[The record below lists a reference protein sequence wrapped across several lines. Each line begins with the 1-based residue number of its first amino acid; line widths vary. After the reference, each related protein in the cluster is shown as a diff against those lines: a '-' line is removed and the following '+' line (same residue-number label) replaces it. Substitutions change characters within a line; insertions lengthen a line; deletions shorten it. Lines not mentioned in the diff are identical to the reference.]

1 MSPSYL
7 EYDQLLLKKAEED
20 PVSAFAFLLTLP
32 EDFRRHGSR
41 LILQRCSLRDIIPPL
56 AEKYWT
62 DPYDIAGV
70 LDIAGL
76 FPCTKKAVRTVLHQ
90 GIQRRRGKGRM
101 PAEQYF
107 VQSRLSRGPDH
118 R

>member
-1 MSPSYL
+1 MNSSYF

-32 EDFRRHGSR
+32 EDFRLRGGR
-41 LILQRCSLRDIIPPL
+41 LILQRCSLCDIIPQL

-62 DPYDIAGV
+62 DPYDIAGA

-76 FPCTKKAVRTVLHQ
+76 FPCTKKRLCAQSACITQ
-90 GIQRRRGKGRM
+90 GHTMAARKGSY
-101 PAEQYF
+101 AC
-107 VQSRLSRGPDH
+107 
-118 R
+118 